1 MPITEEFKDR
11 IEHFSNLPTLPQLAT
26 KLIKTINNPHTS
38 AVDVA
43 SIVEQDVSLSA
54 KVLRLA
60 NSAFY
65 GIPKSVTS
73 INSAVVILGFK
84 VISTLVLS
92 LTVFDMFPEDKR
104 IKALFD
110 RKAFWLHSLSCG
122 IIAKLLT
129 SRINKCILFD
139 PEEAFCAGL
148 LHDIGKIVME
158 QYIHREFHRALE
170 YASLRK
176 TPLIEAENKILGYNH
191 GDVANWLTARWGL
204 PSEIRF
210 SLIFHH
216 EPEKAPN
223 GKDITMLC
231 HIADWLCYESNMVI
245 DKKYTAPH
253 LKDYCL
259 DYLKIMP
266 EVIEEIKDIIPAE
279 VEKTSVFYTIAKEK
293 RNLYKKQ

>member
-1 MPITEEFKDR
+1 MPIKEELKDR
-11 IEHFSNLPTLPQLAT
+11 IERFSNLPTLPQLAT
-26 KLIKTINNPHTS
+26 RLIKTINNPHTS
-38 AVDVA
+38 ASDVA
-43 SIVEQDVSLSA
+43 SIVEQDISLSA

-65 GIPKSVTS
+65 GIPKSVTN

-84 VISTLVLS
+84 VISTMVLS
-92 LTVFDMFPEDKR
+92 LTVFDMFPEERRTKT
-104 IKALFD
+104 LFD

-129 SRINKCILFD
+129 SHINKCILFD

-158 QYIHREFHRALE
+158 QYIHQEFHRALE
-170 YASLRK
+170 YASLNK
-176 TPLIEAENKILGYNH
+176 IPLIEAENQVLGYNH
-191 GDVANWLTARWGL
+191 GDVANWLTSHWGL

-216 EPEKAPN
+216 EPENTPT

-231 HIADWLCYESNMVI
+231 HISDWLCYECGMVI
-245 DKKYTAPH
+245 DKKYREPE
-253 LKDYCL
+253 LKKFCL

-266 EVIEEIKDIIPAE
+266 ETINEIKKTVLAE

-293 RNLYKKQ
+293 KL